1 MSNNI
6 KAVKAKKADENRRND
21 VRLYRLMIE
30 FILAII
36 AVTAGVML
44 GNLKGADWQLTLH
57 NAARIAVMVTGILF
71 AASAVFFVMGKKKAE
86 DNAYKVITRGGIF
99 GNLAVLFFG
108 SLHFYLFYD
117 AESLIIALIAAT
129 VVYFTYNIFNGGLI
143 DYSVVTASGFFLLG
157 FAAFEGRALSDLA
170 LLVVHGSKILA
181 IVLPI
186 AAMVYAVAMASKN
199 KGEKTAIV
207 PIIVSSVIT
216 LVGGALNYLYP
227 VAAMYATFA
236 LVGVYLV
243 VIIAHAVK
251 NM

>member
-1 MSNNI
+1 MANI
-6 KAVKAKKADENRRND
+6 KELKLKKADENRRND
-21 VRLYRLMIE
+21 VKLYRLMVE
-30 FILAII
+30 FVLAII
-36 AVTAGVML
+36 AVSVGVML
-44 GNLKGADWQLTLH
+44 GNFKGADWQLKLN
-57 NAARIAVMVTGILF
+57 NAALVAVLVTGILF

-86 DNAYKVITRGGIF
+86 DNAYKIITRGGIF

-117 AESLIIALIAAT
+117 AESLIIALIAVA
-129 VVYFTYNIFNGGLI
+129 VVYFTYNIFGGGLI
-143 DYSVVTASGFFLLG
+143 DYSVITATGFFLLC

-186 AAMVYAVAMASKN
+186 AAIVYAVVKTSKN
-199 KGEKTAIV
+199 KGKKTAIV

-216 LVGGALNYLYP
+216 LAGGALNYLYP
-227 VAAMYATFA
+227 AAAIYALFA